1 MLLASPPT
9 LADAGAQCPT
19 DTSVVAR
26 ERYWLHPR
34 LHPLAAKVM
43 VGSPLLLLP
52 RVPLG
57 TSHSSGAPA
66 ASVSVQFLLPS
77 ARLAW
82 LADHRVMGA
91 PLLPAAA
98 MLEMA
103 VAAASTALGDFTA
116 VAAPAVTEAAVGS
129 GGGRTTSSPSS
140 WCVSGLSIMRP
151 VVMPS
156 AAARDRSGDSVTVT
170 CTLLLS
176 QGTVELLST
185 SSGDEEG
192 RTTSVAKGAIS
203 CIADRSYLQGAPEP
217 AVEDSVTFRRRLLSR
232 VAIALGISAFASAAL
247 CIGPHPNAAEGSPRA
262 AAAPAPSIGG
272 LCATPAAGGAS
283 SGSGAG
289 GCWYTDGFHT
299 FPGHLDSALHL
310 GVAAPGSGAKVP
322 VAAGAY
328 LSGPSVYAAHNI
340 DDGDDAIWAVMAS
353 ADSQSSGSDSPE
365 ARKPRRGRSSFFM
378 VAGGSQSRH
387 AVLQD
392 LETVTMAKQ
401 RPQPLSG
408 ASIEG
413 SKAARLH
420 APSLSS
426 GPNDGQQQQQVAY
439 EVQMLVSEPAGDADA
454 TPGEG
459 GRPAFSVTARSSAAA
474 SAASVLQLIQG
485 TRGGRDIAAV
495 IPFGSQSVDAA
506 GE

>member
-9 LADAGAQCPT
+9 LADAGAQRPT
-19 DTSVVAR
+19 DTSIVAR
-26 ERYWLHPR
+26 DRFWLHPR
-34 LHPLAAKVM
+34 LHPLAAKVL
-43 VGSPLLLLP
+43 VGSPLLPSP
-52 RVPLG
+52 RDPLG
-57 TSHSSGAPA
+57 ASSLSSGAPV
-66 ASVSVQFLLPS
+66 ASISVQFRLPS

-116 VAAPAVTEAAVGS
+116 VAAPAVTEAAGGSS

-156 AAARDRSGDSVTVT
+156 ASGDNVTVT

-185 SSGDEEG
+185 SSGDEG

-203 CIADRSYLQGAPEP
+203 CIAERSYLQGTPDP

-232 VAIALGISAFASAAL
+232 AAIALGISAFASAAM
-247 CIGPHPNAAEGSPRA
+247 CIGPHPNAVEGSPRA

-272 LCATPAAGGAS
+272 LCATPAAGGAG